1 MGLTLTRLWSVWV
14 ARARRRRLRSRSSSE
29 RSVARSH
36 SDDSSSGRGSIAEE
50 STFIDASDSLWLQQT
65 REMPIL
71 GGGSPVTSLPQDLLL
86 RYYTMQQ

>member
-14 ARARRRRLRSRSSSE
+14 ARARRRRLRSRSSSQ

-36 SDDSSSGRGSIAEE
+36 SDDSWSGRGSIADE
-50 STFIDASDSLWLQQT
+50 SMFIDASDYLWLKHT

-71 GGGSPVTSLPQDLLL
+71 GRGSPVASLPQDLLL
-86 RYYTMQQ
+86 R